1 MKKIIILLLL
11 LLVSEYIFA
20 ETDTNSNSSSTA
32 MLELK
37 RQSDSSRI
45 ADSVRYLKML
55 EEINK
60 LKENEKDK
68 RAALEKEFND
78 FKRED
83 SIRKAISNLQID
95 SLIKATPAFPVVPFG
110 DTLFLIYSK
119 VASFS
124 AKERAEAITNRIIA
138 LEENFDSEK
147 DTIKVILNEETADI
161 ICNELLI
168 MSIWNLDALF
178 ARSSK
183 EELAKKYSELIFQA
197 IDDYLEGR
205 SWLTILKQIGF
216 VLIVIIAIFYLLK
229 LVTWSFKKIYNFA
242 KTNKTKY
249 LKDIHIKGYV
259 LLNVEREFKII
270 LLVLKLLKYFSYAL
284 ILYISLPVI
293 FSIFPVTKSIAYT
306 LFDYFLN
313 PIEKVYKAVVGYIPN
328 LITIIVM
335 VFIGKYS
342 LKFLK
347 YLANEVES
355 GNLEIKGFYA
365 DWVKPTYNIVR
376 VLLIAFIFIMIFPY
390 LPGSDSAI
398 FQGVSVFLGIIVS
411 IGSSSVIGNMIAG
424 IVITYMRPFK
434 IGDRVKIA
442 DVTGD
447 VIEKTPFVIRIRTPK
462 NEEITI
468 PNSTILSSHT
478 TNYSNN
484 KEGLIL
490 HTTVTIGYDVPW
502 RAVEQLLIEAAKNTN
517 DICESPAPFVLQTS
531 LDDFYIAYQLN
542 AYTKEASKQAGI
554 YSELHQNIQDSFR
567 RGNVE
572 IMSPHYRAIR
582 DGNEITIPKE

>member
-11 LLVSEYIFA
+11 LIVSEYIFA
-20 ETDTNSNSSSTA
+20 QTDTNSDNNTA
-32 MLELK
+32 EMLELK
-37 RQSDSSRI
+37 RHSDSSRI
-45 ADSVRYLKML
+45 ADSVKYLKMQ
-55 EEINK
+55 EEIYQ

-68 RAALEKEFND
+68 RVALEKELKE

-83 SIRKAISNLQID
+83 SIRKATANLQID
-95 SLIKATPAFPVVPFG
+95 SLIKTTPAFPVAPFG
-110 DTLFLIYSK
+110 DTLFLIYAK
-119 VASFS
+119 IASFS
-124 AKERAEAITNRIIA
+124 AKERSEAIAKRILA
-138 LEENFDSEK
+138 LEEVFDSEK
-147 DTIKVILNEETADI
+147 DTIKVLLNEESADI

-178 ARSSK
+178 ARSNK
-183 EELAKKYSELIFQA
+183 EELANNYTELISQA
-197 IDDYLEGR
+197 INDYQEEK
-205 SWLTILKQIGF
+205 SWLTILKQIG
-216 VLIVIIAIFYLLK
+216 LALLVIIIIFFLLK
-229 LVTWSFKKIYNFA
+229 LVNRLYQKIDKISVAY
-242 KTNKTKY
+242 KSKL

-259 LLNVEREFKII
+259 LLDVEKEYKII
-270 LLVLKLLKYFSYAL
+270 LLILKLLKYFSFAL
-284 ILYISLPVI
+284 ILYIALPVI

-313 PIEKVYKAVVGYIPN
+313 PIEKIYKAVIAYIPN
-328 LITIIVM
+328 LITIIVL
-335 VFIGKYS
+335 VLIGRYS
-342 LKFLK
+342 LRFLK
-347 YLANEVES
+347 YLANEIES
-355 GNLEIKGFYA
+355 GNLEIRGFYS
-365 DWVKPTYNIVR
+365 DWVKPTYNIIR

-411 IGSSSVIGNMIAG
+411 IGSSSVIGNLIAG

-502 RAVEQLLIEAAKNTN
+502 RTVEQLLIEAAKKTK
-517 DICESPAPFVLQTS
+517 DISESPAPFVLQTS

-542 AYTKEASKQAGI
+542 AYTKEANKQAGI

-572 IMSPHYRAIR
+572 IMSPHYRAMR
-582 DGNEITIPKE
+582 DGNEIAIPKE